1 MCDSYCK
8 FQNIPLFG
16 LILHNLFNHMVALL
30 NQLTSDRTLDVFAEN
45 PIYASVSGR
54 KCFLSYNLDIGSH
67 PLRAY
72 RTCPDVF
79 WNSHC
84 FLAFVCL
91 AAYKN
96 VFCILYVPEI
106 KFLCQTSL
114 DLSTAL
120 EQDKQGWIQ
129 NSTEDLP
136 TRRTL
141 DEDNKFRQKLVEQ
154 CKSLAQLRED
164 GYTKQ
169 DEFSGKFLTAFE
181 PPPPSFSENYMV

>member
-1 MCDSYCK
+1 
-8 FQNIPLFG
+8 
-16 LILHNLFNHMVALL
+16 MVALL

-45 PIYASVSGR
+45 PIYASEEENVSYHITSILEVIH
-54 KCFLSYNLDIGSH
+54 CVHIGQ
-67 PLRAY
+67 
-72 RTCPDVF
+72 TCPDVF

-120 EQDKQGWIQ
+120 
-129 NSTEDLP
+129 
-136 TRRTL
+136 
-141 DEDNKFRQKLVEQ
+141 
-154 CKSLAQLRED
+154 
-164 GYTKQ
+164 
-169 DEFSGKFLTAFE
+169 
-181 PPPPSFSENYMV
+181 